1 MDINKLENFFKKEL
15 TTELK
20 DVLMI
25 NDGQN
30 NYELFGKYHI
40 SPTSTGYF
48 KVSLK
53 STYDTY
59 EFANVRNAVTWCIF
73 DNAKRYSEANR
84 IKDLDLKL
92 CSMEVDLAI
101 HKKMAKNTK
110 DTNNKWIYI
119 IKLQEDAL
127 KKKMMIRE
135 INSYIN
141 TSKII
146 QAQKFSKTKKPG
158 FNHMR

>member
-30 NYELFGKYHI
+30 NYELFGKYYI

-53 STYDTY
+53 STHDTY
-59 EFANVRNAVTWCIF
+59 EFANHFVFVLVF
-73 DNAKRYSEANR
+73 LVYANYFF
-84 IKDLDLKL
+84 LDY
-92 CSMEVDLAI
+92 
-101 HKKMAKNTK
+101 T
-110 DTNNKWIYI
+110 
-119 IKLQEDAL
+119 
-127 KKKMMIRE
+127 
-135 INSYIN
+135 
-141 TSKII
+141 
-146 QAQKFSKTKKPG
+146 
-158 FNHMR
+158 FNV

>member
-1 MDINKLENFFKKEL
+1 MDINKLEKFFNREL
-15 TTELK
+15 TSALK
-20 DVLMI
+20 DVMII
-25 NDGQN
+25 NDGGN
-30 NYELFGKYHI
+30 NYELFGKYYV
-40 SPTSTGYF
+40 SPTPSGYF
-48 KVSLK
+48 KVTLK
-53 STYDTY
+53 TTHDEY

-73 DNAKRYSEANR
+73 DNVKKYSDANR

-101 HKKMAKNTK
+101 HKKMVKNTK

-119 IKLQEDAL
+119 IKLQEDTL
-127 KKKMMIRE
+127 KKKMMLNE
-135 INSYIN
+135 MSSYIN

-158 FNHMR
+158 FSHMR